1 VTTLQQMSEEQLA
14 RQPAQGGALTKKRAL
29 RWLVPSLADVLFIAL
44 FAWLLAG
51 AGATG
56 LLSDGDVGWHIR
68 TGDYILEHRSVPRT
82 DLFTFTKP
90 GAPWFAWEWLSDVML
105 ALLHGWMGLKGVV
118 LIAAVVLAAWP
129 VVVLR
134 HALWRGANVWMAV
147 TFGLLAVG
155 SSSIHYLARPHVFT
169 LLFTAVAAWLIDAD
183 RRRASSRILW
193 LVPLS
198 LLWTNLHGGF
208 GLVVALAVLTS
219 IGSALEAWAGQV
231 PWKQSLRYAGLAAV
245 CGTISIANPYG
256 LQLHAHI
263 FSYLQSDWIRRVVD
277 EFKAPDFRS
286 ESLLQY
292 ELVLF
297 VALIATGLLLSR
309 KRFVPA
315 LWIVAF
321 AHLSL
326 SSVRHVPVFMIVATP
341 IVAEVASTIWSG
353 FAARAGSRSV
363 FAILDRI
370 GADARAGFGRLTV
383 WPLLAVMGC
392 AGAGDIVRWPRD
404 FPAERFPVKM
414 VRSHAEM
421 LAGGRVLT
429 IDQWG
434 DYLIYAH
441 YPRQRVF
448 ADGRSDFLGPELG
461 NEYLRAMQ
469 GHYGWQTTLDRHAV
483 DTALLPAT
491 GPLSTVLKLTPGWR
505 VVADDSRTI
514 LFTRIAPLPH
524 VP

>member
-1 VTTLQQMSEEQLA
+1 VATLQQISTEQLA
-14 RQPAQGGALTKKRAL
+14 ENPARAGAPRQSGGG
-29 RWLVPSLADVLFIAL
+29 RWWAPSLADVLFIAL

-51 AGATG
+51 SGAEG

-68 TGDYILEHRSVPRT
+68 AGDYILEHRSVPRT

-90 GAPWFAWEWLSDVML
+90 GAPWFAWEWLSDVLL

-118 LIAAVVLAAWP
+118 LMAAVVLAAWP

-155 SSSIHYLARPHVFT
+155 SSTIHYLARPHVFT

-183 RRRASSRILW
+183 RRRASPRILW

-198 LLWTNLHGGF
+198 LVWTNVHGGF
-208 GLVVALAVLTS
+208 GLVVVLAALTA
-219 IGSALEAWAGQV
+219 IGSALEAWVGQV
-231 PWKQSLRYAGLAAV
+231 PWRQSARYTGLAVV
-245 CGTISIANPYG
+245 CGATSIVNPYG

-292 ELVLF
+292 QVVLF
-297 VALIATGLLLSR
+297 TALIVTGLLLSR
-309 KRFVPA
+309 KRFVSA

-326 SSVRHVPVFMIVATP
+326 SSVRHVPVFMIIATP
-341 IVAEVASTIWSG
+341 IVAEVASTVWAG
-353 FAARAGSRSV
+353 FAARAGRGSV
-363 FAILDRI
+363 FAILDGI
-370 GADARAGFGRLTV
+370 GADSRAGFVKLTV
-383 WPLLAVMGC
+383 WPLLAVIAC
-392 AGAGDIVRWPRD
+392 ANAGDIVRWPRD
-404 FPAERFPVKM
+404 FPAERFPVKLIH
-414 VRSHAEM
+414 SNAEM

-429 IDQWG
+429 VDQWA
-434 DYLIYAH
+434 DYLIYVH

-461 NEYLRAMQ
+461 DEYLRAME
-469 GHYGWQTTLDRHAV
+469 GHHGWQQTLDGHAV
-483 DTALLPAT
+483 DTVLLPAT
-491 GPLSTVLKLTPGWR
+491 GPLSTVLKLTAGWR
-505 VVADDSRTI
+505 VVADDGRTI
-514 LFTRIAPLPH
+514 LFARIHPQPH
-524 VP
+524 IP